1 MSLAIHKINTIP
13 GIHIEDTQGGC
24 VITTE
29 CGFKLVANKTF
40 RPLLNKHVW
49 NFDEQRSRAPT
60 RVEHFELRKQIH
72 ECLNPKKIFAEKSEG
87 ESSPTSKEAA

>member
-13 GIHIEDTQGGC
+13 NIHVEDMQGGC

-29 CGFKLVANKTF
+29 CGFKLVVNKTF
-40 RPLLNKHVW
+40 RPLLDKHVW
-49 NFDEQRSRAPT
+49 HFDERTGKPT

-72 ECLNPKKIFAEKSEG
+72 EALNQEVKK
-87 ESSPTSKEAA
+87 